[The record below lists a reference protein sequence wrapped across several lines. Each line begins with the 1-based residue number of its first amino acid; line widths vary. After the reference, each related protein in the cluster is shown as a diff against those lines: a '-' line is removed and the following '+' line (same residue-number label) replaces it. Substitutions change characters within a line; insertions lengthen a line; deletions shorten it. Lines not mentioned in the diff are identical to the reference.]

1 MSAKHIPISAAP
13 LGKAAALSIV
23 VGIMLAMFLSALEQ
37 TIVAPALPA
46 IGRALQNVEG
56 LSWVVT
62 AYLLSA
68 TAATPLFGKLSDIHG
83 RRFMMMISIGVF
95 VVGSVACALA
105 PTIGALIL
113 ARALQGFGGGG
124 ILPLAQTVIADL
136 LPPRERPLVMA
147 YTSAMF
153 LTASILGPVLGGI
166 LTDHLH
172 WSLIF
177 WINLPLGAAALV
189 MTDRALR
196 RLPRNERP
204 HRLDFIGAALMVS
217 AAIALLLALNWG
229 GSRYAWTSWQLLSII
244 GGSLALWIAFGLRLL
259 RAPEPFI
266 PLTMLKEPVVFG
278 TVLAGFFSIGT
289 IIGLSI
295 FIPLYIELVLGRSAS
310 AAGLVL
316 IAFTAGATLG
326 SMAAGRLMVRMERYK
341 RVPIL
346 AIPIAVAPLMGLAA
360 FPAALSLWQVVALL
374 ALTGAGI
381 GPMYPA
387 TTVIIQNA
395 VLPHQFGIATGSLN
409 FFRTLGGAIIVAIF
423 AAIVLGGFDAG
434 GTPLTLEKLVHNAS
448 SGTEFAAPFRFVFI
462 AGSLFLAASLVAV
475 AVIEERPLQGPLRH
489 PVAATSPRMRGEGP
503 PRTRSGVE
511 SRQRSG

>member
-1 MSAKHIPISAAP
+1 MSERMAEFRRDLENPEYRGVTP
-13 LGKAAALSIV
+13 VGQAAALSIV

-37 TIVAPALPA
+37 TIVAPALPT
-46 IGRALQNVEG
+46 IGRGFQNVED

-83 RRFMMMISIGVF
+83 RRMMMMTSIGVF

-105 PTIGALIL
+105 PTLGALIL

-136 LPPRERPLVMA
+136 LTPRERPLVMA

-153 LTASILGPVLGGI
+153 LAACILGPVLGGI

-177 WINLPLGAAALV
+177 WINLPLGAAALI

-204 HRLDFIGAALMVS
+204 HRLDLVGAALMVG

-229 GSRYAWTSWQLLSII
+229 GSRFPWASPQLLALI
-244 GGSLALWIAFGLRLL
+244 GSSMVLWIAFALRII

-266 PLTMLKEPVVFG
+266 PLTMLKEPVVLG
-278 TVLAGFFSIGT
+278 IVVAGFFSIGT

-295 FIPLYIELVLGRSAS
+295 FIPIDVELVLGYSPS

-316 IAFTAGATLG
+316 IAFMSGATLG
-326 SMAAGRLMVRMERYK
+326 SMAAGRLMVRIEHYK
-341 RVPIL
+341 RVPIIG
-346 AIPIAVAPLMGLAA
+346 IPIAVAALLTLAA
-360 FPAALSLWQVVALL
+360 FPSDLSLGTVAVLL

-395 VLPHQFGIATGSLN
+395 VRPHQFGIATGSLN

-423 AAIVLGGFDAG
+423 ATIVLGGFDAAETG
-434 GTPLTLEKLVHNAS
+434 LTLDKLVRTAS

-462 AGSLFLAASLVAV
+462 AAAIFLAAALLAI
-475 AVIEERPLQGPLRH
+475 AAIEERPLHGPARR
-489 PVAATSPRMRGEGP
+489 PIPAE
-503 PRTRSGVE
+503 
-511 SRQRSG
+511 